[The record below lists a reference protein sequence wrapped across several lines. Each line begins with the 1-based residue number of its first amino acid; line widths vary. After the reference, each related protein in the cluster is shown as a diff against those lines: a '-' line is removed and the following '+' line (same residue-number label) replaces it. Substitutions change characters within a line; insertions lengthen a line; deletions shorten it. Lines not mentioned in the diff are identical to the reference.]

1 MSEDEQRAYR
11 SIVNDNQA
19 KYSEQKGIL
28 AELLKKKR
36 NKYNK
41 VGLSRVLVKYDQEE
55 EAKCLLKG
63 LSQKHPHSSPLTH
76 PTQQQT
82 RLSDG
87 V

>member
-1 MSEDEQRAYR
+1 MSEEERRVYR
-11 SIVNDNQA
+11 SIVNDNQE

-55 EAKCLLKG
+55 EAKWLLKG
-63 LSQKHPHSSPLTH
+63 LPHKHTHSLAPTH
-76 PTQQQT
+76 QQT
-82 RLSDG
+82 QLSDG
-87 V
+87 L